1 MRNIDPNHYFNPN
14 FILGQECYIG
24 ESCCDAG
31 ADNKTT
37 QRRPLTEYRSMPGFM
52 TRCSVDLQTQRRFVN
67 SFQVFGCLQR
77 QVYLQKEGSETVS
90 IFTEIGHCSSVQA
103 CHPNSLCRP
112 LFVVVHPPR
121 SVELHPCF
129 CISEGLEHH
138 RWLAEL
144 SCHSRSVHLLHIFLV
159 QDETPLL

>member
-1 MRNIDPNHYFNPN
+1 MRNIDPNHHLNPN

-37 QRRPLTEYRSMPGFM
+37 QRRPLTEYRSTPGFT
-52 TRCSVDLQTQRRFVN
+52 TRCSVDLQTQRRFGFI
-67 SFQVFGCLQR
+67 SGLW
-77 QVYLQKEGSETVS
+77 LPLETS
-90 IFTEIGHCSSVQA
+90 LLAERRIRIHEHLTEIGHCSSVQA

-121 SVELHPCF
+121 SVGLHPCF

-138 RWLAEL
+138 QWLAEL